1 MITPAIRTIT
11 RNAAYLV
18 GTRVV
23 NLLAQ
28 VVWVII
34 VARILGPDLYA
45 LLAYSLTWQMAF
57 LPLALFG
64 IGPALS
70 YLIAPDRGRA
80 SDYAAHALAIRL
92 VTIVVAAVACVALSR
107 VFTPDPRAP
116 VLIAVLSLA
125 LAARALT
132 TFAQTLFN
140 AFEINQYTMR
150 QETLFRLLDLA
161 VALGILLGGGSLL
174 LLVTAKA
181 IVAWLQAIWA
191 LFIVHRRVI
200 PIRLAWQPVHWR
212 PLLQVALPALLIT
225 LAVDWCFNGS
235 LLLFRNLTTDG
246 ILFGQYAL
254 AMQALAIAAIL
265 PGALSHAAFP
275 ALRRAVSRGD
285 GKELLFAS
293 VMQRAAPVMGTMAGL
308 LGWALGEPLFRWVLG
323 EPFSKA
329 GELVGLTLWCL
340 IPLTA
345 AAGYPGILLARGR
358 FRALVVMN
366 IAGSV
371 VMTLLTFVLVP
382 VYGVTGAIA
391 AAMLGF
397 TVAPAGAFVLAWR
410 AQLANP
416 VSEVIRPFAAAA
428 LSLGACLALA
438 SFSRWAALTAG
449 LLTLATA
456 ASVLRVVGP
465 AEISALRA
473 RLSST
478 S

>member
-1 MITPAIRTIT
+1 
-11 RNAAYLV
+11 
-18 GTRVV
+18 
-23 NLLAQ
+23 LLAQ
-28 VVWVII
+28 VVWV
-34 VARILGPDLYA
+34 VAAARILGPDLYA

-64 IGPALS
+64 VGPALS
-70 YLIAPDRGRA
+70 YLIGPDRTRAPDF
-80 SDYAAHALAIRL
+80 AAAALAIRL
-92 VTIVVAAVACVALSR
+92 VTIVVAAVVCVALSR

-116 VLIAVLSLA
+116 VLITVLSLA
-125 LAARALT
+125 LSARALT

-150 QETLFRLLDLA
+150 QETSFRVLDLA
-161 VALGILLGGGSLL
+161 VALGVLLGGGSVL

-181 IVAWLQAIWA
+181 IVAWLQTMWS
-191 LFIVHRRVI
+191 LLIVHRRVL
-200 PIRLAWQPVHWR
+200 PIRLVWRPVDWR
-212 PLLQVALPALLIT
+212 PLLRVALPALLIT
-225 LAVDWCFNGS
+225 LSADWCFNGS

-265 PGALSHAAFP
+265 PRALSNAAFP

-285 GKELLFAS
+285 SKELLFAS

-323 EPFSKA
+323 EPFSTA

-345 AAGYPGILLARGR
+345 AAGYPGVLIARGR
-358 FRALVVMN
+358 FRAMVVLN
-366 IAGSV
+366 VAGGV
-371 VMTLLTFVLVP
+371 VMTLLTFLLVP

-391 AAMLGF
+391 AALLGF
-397 TVAPAGAFVLAWR
+397 SVAPAGAFVLAWQAR
-410 AQLANP
+410 LADP
-416 VSEVIRPFAAAA
+416 FGEVIRPFAAAA
-428 LSLGACLALA
+428 LGLGACLALA

-449 LLTLATA
+449 LLTLVTATLA
-456 ASVLRVVGP
+456 LRVMGP
-465 AEISALRA
+465 AEIRA
-473 RLSST
+473 VRERLSSD
-478 S
+478 